1 MSELGISFS
10 QLFTFN
16 SLLVMFVL
24 ILLET
29 VYRRKHNLTKVN
41 ETRTTIIT
49 VLFVIVSITIFIM
62 LVNVSF
68 AYFLGRM

>member
-1 MSELGISFS
+1 MSELGVSLS

>member
-1 MSELGISFS
+1 MSELGVSLS
-10 QLFTFN
+10 QIFTFN

-29 VYRRKHNLTKVN
+29 VYRRKHKLTKVN

-68 AYFLGRM
+68 TYFLGRM